1 MEMQPAATVRAPE
14 GMVCAVD
21 HLAASAGLSMLRAG
35 GTAADAAV
43 ATSAVLAVTTQHMC
57 GMGGDLLAVVVPPDS
72 DPIALNSSGRAGSG
86 ADSERLR
93 AEGRRTMPFKDDI
106 RSVTVPGCVD
116 GWLALHERFG
126 ALPVSEVLRPAL
138 GYATN
143 GFPASPT
150 LAQSIFQ
157 VAHLPEAADYTSHGP
172 VRPGTMIRRPGVAR
186 ALLSI
191 MDGGRQAFYEG
202 EFGSGLLELGAG
214 EFVPDDL
221 ARPLADWVPALDA
234 PAWGRRVWTVP
245 PNSQGYL
252 TLAAAAIASELD
264 LPTDPDDPQWAHLLI
279 EAARQASYD
288 RIAVLHE
295 GADGHALVNTARRRA
310 KIDSGRAAVLPG
322 VYGGGGTI
330 ALCAVDRSRCGV
342 CVVQSNASGWGAH
355 LAVPGVRIFLHNRGM
370 GFSLEAGHPAEY
382 LPGRRPPHTLSP
394 TAVTTPTGSLS
405 AVVGTMGGD
414 GQTQILLQILARWL
428 VCGQSPGPAVAA
440 GRWVLAGGD
449 TGFDTWR
456 DARSARVV
464 LEGHS
469 PPEWRDGLTRLG
481 HVCQEDVAFSHTF
494 GHAHLISVEDDHLA
508 GATDPRPRFGAAVG
522 F

>member
-1 MEMQPAATVRAPE
+1 
-14 GMVCAVD
+14 
-21 HLAASAGLSMLRAG
+21 
-35 GTAADAAV
+35 
-43 ATSAVLAVTTQHMC
+43 
-57 GMGGDLLAVVVPPDS
+57 
-72 DPIALNSSGRAGSG
+72 
-86 ADSERLR
+86 
-93 AEGRRTMPFKDDI
+93 MPFKDDI

-264 LPTDPDDPQWAHLLI
+264 LPTDPDDPQWAHLLVETWRARHHRPRAVVRI
-279 EAARQASYD
+279 PVPGRLSAALRS
-288 RIAVLHE
+288 
-295 GADGHALVNTARRRA
+295 GANTAP
-310 KIDSGRAAVLPG
+310 GRA
-322 VYGGGGTI
+322 
-330 ALCAVDRSRCGV
+330 DSR
-342 CVVQSNASGWGAH
+342 QTWGQFVHAQT
-355 LAVPGVRIFLHNRGM
+355 N
-370 GFSLEAGHPAEY
+370 
-382 LPGRRPPHTLSP
+382 HTP
-394 TAVTTPTGSLS
+394 QG
-405 AVVGTMGGD
+405 
-414 GQTQILLQILARWL
+414 
-428 VCGQSPGPAVAA
+428 A
-440 GRWVLAGGD
+440 GR
-449 TGFDTWR
+449 
-456 DARSARVV
+456 
-464 LEGHS
+464 
-469 PPEWRDGLTRLG
+469 
-481 HVCQEDVAFSHTF
+481 
-494 GHAHLISVEDDHLA
+494 
-508 GATDPRPRFGAAVG
+508 
-522 F
+522 